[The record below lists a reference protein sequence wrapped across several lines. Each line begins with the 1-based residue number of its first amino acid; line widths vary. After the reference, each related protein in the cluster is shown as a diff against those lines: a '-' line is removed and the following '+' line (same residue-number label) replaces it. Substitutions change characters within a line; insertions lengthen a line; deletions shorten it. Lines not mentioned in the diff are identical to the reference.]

1 MKLLATLLV
10 LLAAA
15 PAACF
20 APSSLAARMQHAS
33 RDIQMVS
40 RGSTV
45 RIMRPESYWYQEC
58 GTVATVGKG
67 KDRYP
72 IVVRFEKVNYAGV
85 ATNNFAVDE
94 LIEVDAPPAKA
105 KAKAPAA
112 KAKAPAA
119 KAKAPAAA
127 PAAKAEAPAAK
138 AEAPAA
144 KADGDAP
151 TAKAEGD
158 APAAKAKGD

>member
-20 APSSLAARMQHAS
+20 APSSLAARVQHAS

-119 KAKAPAAA
+119 KAPAAKADA

-138 AEAPAA
+138 AE
-144 KADGDAP
+144 GDAP
-151 TAKAEGD
+151 AAKAEGD

>member
-20 APSSLAARMQHAS
+20 APSSLAARVQHAS

-119 KAKAPAAA
+119 KA
-127 PAAKAEAPAAK
+127 
-138 AEAPAA
+138 EAPAA

-151 TAKAEGD
+151 AAKAEGD